1 MRRLLILV
9 VMLLPVLSWAK
20 DSTAMSWLDNRFRV
34 DPTVEQVSFVVKREA
49 NSQGIV
55 LVRPDGEKYYAWRH
69 PDNVSWYDEPGM
81 DIISIENPMPGPWQ
95 AIGRV
100 TPKNQVVVL
109 SDLKL
114 TVENLPS
121 RLYQS
126 ETLKFTARL
135 TQNGELLTMRDFLE
149 RVKLS
154 VVFYEYVEDVESLP
168 KEARPGP
175 IILGEFADDGLA
187 FDEAP
192 GDGVFT
198 VALPVNI
205 QPGKYRVKINSGNG
219 IFLRTVEQQVLVY
232 PPPMKASFI
241 QGRGQ
246 HEHHQIVVET
256 EEGALLPGSL
266 AAHIEQE
273 TPAGKVIISQ
283 QHALTDE
290 DGLKVRLPNAK
301 DPGRYSWSGW
311 LYATDNFSE
320 RELIFRLPK
329 SHFAVTAELQL
340 DRNLEEF
347 RAHQEAKARLAEQQA
362 QAAEKEAARSKAL
375 KIILGAN
382 LLVVVLVIVVV
393 FLWRKRQ
400 MKKALEEQSLVVP
413 SS

>member
-1 MRRLLILV
+1 MLRLLILV
-9 VMLLPVLSWAK
+9 ILLPVLSWAK

-34 DPTVEQVSFVVKREA
+34 DPTVEQVSFVVQREE

-55 LVRPDGEKYYAWRH
+55 LVRPDGMKYYAWRH
-69 PDNVSWYDEPGM
+69 PENVSWYDEPGM

-95 AIGRV
+95 AVGKV
-100 TPKNQVVVL
+100 TPKNQVTVL

-114 TVENLPS
+114 TVDNLPA

-126 ETLKFTARL
+126 ETLKLTARL
-135 TQNGELLTMRDFLE
+135 TQKGELLAMRDFLD

-154 VVFYEYVEDVESLP
+154 VVFYEYVEDIESLP

-175 IILGEFADDGLA
+175 IILGEFSDDGLA
-187 FDEAP
+187 LDEEP

-198 VALPVNI
+198 VALPI
-205 QPGKYRVKINSGNG
+205 EIEPGRYRVKINTGNG

-232 PPPMKASFI
+232 PTPLKASFI

-246 HEHHQIVVET
+246 NEPHQVVAET

-273 TPAGKVIISQ
+273 TPEGKVIISQ
-283 QHALTDE
+283 QHAMSDE

-301 DPGRYSWSGW
+301 NPGRYAWSGW
-311 LYATDNFSE
+311 LYATDNFSN
-320 RELIFRLPK
+320 RELIFKLPK

-347 RAHQEAKARLAEQQA
+347 RAHQEAKAKLAEIQA
-362 QAAEKEAARSKAL
+362 QIAERQAVRSKAL
-375 KIILGAN
+375 KIILGVN
-382 LLVVVLVIVVV
+382 LLVVLLVVIGA